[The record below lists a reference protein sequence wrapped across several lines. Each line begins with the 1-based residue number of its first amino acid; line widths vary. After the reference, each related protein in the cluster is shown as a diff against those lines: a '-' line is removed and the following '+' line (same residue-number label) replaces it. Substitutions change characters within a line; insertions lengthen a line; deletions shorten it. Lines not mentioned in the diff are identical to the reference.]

1 MVDVLDI
8 INADAETLEEVL
20 ELLDH
25 AADIDVGA
33 ELPPD
38 VVETNVLVDMIELL
52 DVAGVLEDEILAS
65 VTEVPEDV
73 PTEELVMALFVD
85 VLDVPVN
92 AVGDDA
98 LDDVTDM
105 TEDDVNAEEEDERL
119 LPSVL
124 KILVAIVAEELE
136 RLLPSVLEI
145 LFAIVAE
152 ELEDGGNAELED
164 EKLLP
169 NVLETLVATIAEGL
183 EDEELAEPLKVLGDV
198 AEEEEEPEVPER
210 LVKIPKVLD
219 DIVIGVLLEDRELAR
234 PTELPGDIEEE
245 AEVPDRL
252 EEVPGML
259 DEVDDGVVLEDE
271 KLAEALEL
279 VTNADD
285 DEVGALKAVV
295 EENDK
300 EV

>member
-25 AADIDVGA
+25 AADMDVGA

-38 VVETNVLVDMIELL
+38 VGETNVLVDMIELL
-52 DVAGVLEDEILAS
+52 GVAGVLEDEILAS
-65 VTEVPEDV
+65 VTEVPDDV

-105 TEDDVNAEEEDERL
+105 TEDDVNAEEEE
-119 LPSVL
+119 
-124 KILVAIVAEELE
+124 E

-145 LFAIVAE
+145 LVAIVAE

-198 AEEEEEPEVPER
+198 AEEEEEEPEVPER

-219 DIVIGVLLEDRELAR
+219 DIFIGVVLEDRELAR
-234 PTELPGDIEEE
+234 PTELPGDIEEEE

-295 EENDK
+295 EEDDK